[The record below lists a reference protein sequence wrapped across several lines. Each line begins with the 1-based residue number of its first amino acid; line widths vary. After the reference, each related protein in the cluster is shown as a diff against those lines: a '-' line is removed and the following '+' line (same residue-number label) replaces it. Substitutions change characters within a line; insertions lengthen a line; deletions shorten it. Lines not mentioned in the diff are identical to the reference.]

1 VKLRKKPTMKLRFA
15 AIVSLVASVALVVA
29 GCSSSAKKTTT
40 SSSAAAGSSAA
51 SAVASPTGAAFKI
64 GYICNCATGLG
75 GGTTDLDTINAWEKY
90 TNGHGGINGHPVQL
104 FTQNEPGNPGVATND
119 VKTLVGDGIIAL
131 IDDDGA
137 SDQAWASYIASV
149 NIPVFAVPFTSP
161 AITLGTFAFSTGV
174 SENYLGDEI
183 ILATKK
189 VNATKLA
196 LLYCAEVAVCA
207 YEINVLK
214 AAAASYGGVDLVYD
228 AAILQTAPDYAAQCL
243 TAKEKGADAM
253 FIASAGS
260 VSIRV
265 AQSCAQQGYTPH
277 QVSDEAAWGASF
289 PGKPGID
296 GFVGTSDNWPIF
308 DTSLPAEQTMHTA
321 LNASSP
327 AILASPNL
335 TVGTELIWTLGL
347 LITEA
352 AVKGKVGSTNP
363 MTPAALFD
371 GVYADSGTTLGGLTP
386 PLTFTKG
393 QPNEDKC
400 WFWVGI
406 NSGKFGTPYGT
417 QPTCA
422 TTHPAAPASS

>member
-1 VKLRKKPTMKLRFA
+1 MPSMKQRF
-15 AIVSLVASVALVVA
+15 VTVVALVAAVALIAA
-29 GCSSSAKKTTT
+29 GCSSSAKKSTATTAAAA
-40 SSSAAAGSSAA
+40 SSGASAAASSAAT
-51 SAVASPTGAAFKI
+51 PTGTTFKV
-64 GYICNCATGLG
+64 GYICNCQTGLG
-75 GGTTDLDTINAWEKY
+75 GATTDLDTVNAWLKY
-90 TNGHGGINGHPVQL
+90 TNSHGGVNGHPLQL
-104 FTQNEPGNPGVATND
+104 FTENEPGNPGVATND

-137 SDQAWASYIASV
+137 SDQAWASYIASQ

-183 ILATKK
+183 ILASKK

-214 AAAASYGGVDLVYD
+214 GAATSYGGVSLVYD

-253 FIASAGS
+253 FIASAGD

-277 QVSDEAAWGASF
+277 QVSDEAAWGASW

-296 GFVGTSDNWPIF
+296 GSVLTSDDWPIF
-308 DTSLPAEQTMHTA
+308 DTSLPAEKTMHDA

-352 AVKGKVGSTNP
+352 ADKGKVGTTNP

-406 NSGKFGTPYGT
+406 NGGKFGRPYGT
-417 QPTCA
+417 APTCA